1 MIVHVREGRGTFGHF
16 CGLANIQF
24 HFVIKHNY
32 VVDLIFFLISF
43 DHRFVLPNGDV
54 CVQEESMKAWAASGT
69 GQLLGTPG
77 CS

>member
-1 MIVHVREGRGTFGHF
+1 MIIHVREGRGTFGHF

-24 HFVIKHNY
+24 RFVIKHNY

-54 CVQEESMKAWAASGT
+54 CVQEENMKAWAASGT